1 MLTLQGRIVN
11 TFKSPEGVN
20 RATGETY
27 GGSHRVQVMAEN
39 LLKTGAVRV
48 QLIDLT
54 VDDPKPFE
62 ALTGRLVAIPVG
74 AFVADGILK
83 FFHMRAASTPVSEV
97 SGV

>member
-11 TFKSPEGVN
+11 TFKSPDGLN
-20 RATGETY
+20 RTTGEAY

-74 AFVADGILK
+74 AFVADGHLK
-83 FFHMRAASTPVSEV
+83 FFHMKSAPTPVAEV
-97 SGV
+97 SGA